1 MKNQKLRK
9 TVFAALFAA
18 IICVATIVVQ
28 IPSPATNGF
37 FNLGDCF
44 VIIAGQ
50 LLGVGFGALAAG
62 IGSCLA
68 DVFAGY
74 VSFAPGTFVIKAVMG
89 AVVAL
94 VYKALAKKNAFA
106 ASIVSAIVSE
116 VIMVLGYF
124 GYEGLILKF
133 GLGAVGS
140 IPANIAQG
148 VVAIVLSVAVSA
160 ALKKAK
166 LIEKMQ

>member
-50 LLGVGFGALAAG
+50 LLGVGFGDLAAG

-68 DVFAGY
+68 DVFAGC
-74 VSFAPGTFVIKAVMG
+74 VSFVPGTFVIKAVMG

-94 VYKALAKKNAFA
+94 IYKALAKKNAFA

>member
-18 IICVATIVVQ
+18 IICVATIVVR

-94 VYKALAKKNAFA
+94 IYKTLAKKNAFA

>member
-44 VIIAGQ
+44 VIIGGQ
-50 LLGVGFGALAAG
+50 LLGVCFGALAAG

-94 VYKALAKKNAFA
+94 IYKALAKKNAFA

-133 GLGAVGS
+133 GLAQSAVFPPIS
-140 IPANIAQG
+140 
-148 VVAIVLSVAVSA
+148 LR
-160 ALKKAK
+160 AL
-166 LIEKMQ
+166 

>member
-18 IICVATIVVQ
+18 IICVATIVVR

-50 LLGVGFGALAAG
+50 LLGAGFGALAAG
-62 IGSCLA
+62 IGSCFA
-68 DVFAGY
+68 DVFAGCI
-74 VSFAPGTFVIKAVMG
+74 SFAPGTFVIKAVMG

-94 VYKALAKKNAFA
+94 IYKALAKKNAFA

>member
-94 VYKALAKKNAFA
+94 IYKALAKKNAFA
-106 ASIVSAIVSE
+106 ASIVSE

>member
-68 DVFAGY
+68 DVFAGC
-74 VSFAPGTFVIKAVMG
+74 VSFVPGTFVIKAVMG

-94 VYKALAKKNAFA
+94 IYKALAKKNAFA

-140 IPANIAQG
+140 IP

>member
-1 MKNQKLRK
+1 M
-9 TVFAALFAA
+9 
-18 IICVATIVVQ
+18 
-28 IPSPATNGF
+28 
-37 FNLGDCF
+37 
-44 VIIAGQ
+44 
-50 LLGVGFGALAAG
+50 GFGALAAG

-94 VYKALAKKNAFA
+94 IYKALAKKNAFA